1 MKTKEEITKAID
13 ELTEEMNSSF
23 LTRDEEASYWDLITE
38 LQDQRAAIED
48 REHEE
53 MLKDALNAMRECRF
67 HDWLRCHTEELS
79 REELVD
85 VLIEYAYQLERFNPV
100 CTIDGGTASQEIADS
115 LWIARR

>member
-1 MKTKEEITKAID
+1 MKTKEEITKAIN
-13 ELTEEMNSSF
+13 ELIEEMNNSF
-23 LTRDEEASYWDLITE
+23 LTREQEANYWSVIAE
-38 LQDQRAAIED
+38 LQDQRDAIED

-79 REELVD
+79 RAELTD

-100 CTIDGGTASQEIADS
+100 CTIDGGTASQEIADN
-115 LWIARR
+115 LRIAHR